1 MASYAVDSSR
11 VVPAF
16 STRVNLELRKCWAVV
31 ELCAVISISFVLK
44 MTMSTWTVFD
54 ISLLN
59 IASSFI
65 SPRQQKYVTLEI
77 INRYSTKIPRSR
89 TFFSSNVIV
98 SKTTTT
104 VSWTTKLLNR
114 KIVYLFSL
122 TSFFQPLCLSAL
134 LSFILVYLLCVT
146 QDNVSHYSCSAGMR
160 LQGNLKPSKSTPTC
174 SCRCFALQASNKIIY
189 YGMPIRTW
197 WETNC
202 SLSAIIPRNF
212 KGNLMQVFCTFSNKI
227 FNYLLWYA

>member
-1 MASYAVDSSR
+1 M
-11 VVPAF
+11 
-16 STRVNLELRKCWAVV
+16 
-31 ELCAVISISFVLK
+31 
-44 MTMSTWTVFD
+44 
-54 ISLLN
+54 
-59 IASSFI
+59 
-65 SPRQQKYVTLEI
+65 
-77 INRYSTKIPRSR
+77 
-89 TFFSSNVIV
+89 

-146 QDNVSHYSCSAGMR
+146 QDKVSRYSCSAGMR

-227 FNYLLWYA
+227 SNYMPKNLVRNKLLTKCNCTQRQFDAI